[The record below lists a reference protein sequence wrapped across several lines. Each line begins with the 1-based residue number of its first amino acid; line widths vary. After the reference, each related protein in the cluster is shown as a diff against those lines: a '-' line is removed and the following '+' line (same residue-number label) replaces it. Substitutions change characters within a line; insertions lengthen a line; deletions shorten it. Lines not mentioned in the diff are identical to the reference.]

1 MTAMTVTYVAD
12 FSKDWM
18 QIMRE
23 ALKALGITHDPN
35 LVDDQLS
42 LTFWNARLRFVG
54 LVPRTVHL
62 AKEFQCPPASQADL
76 DALTTKFETGD
87 DVNPHFSNE
96 RLDTKK
102 ANFNDG
108 LFNDWRIQHFH
119 LGKDGKRG
127 GDWLDEAGRLKVRL
141 DTYVAAIDTL
151 DPLRGLPIENLDLG
165 GARISDLEPLR
176 GMPLQSLVLGGTK
189 VTDLAP
195 LAGMP
200 LVSLR
205 LDSTPVED
213 LSPLKGLPLA
223 ELNLNGSKVRS
234 LAPLAGMPLRS
245 INVARTPVRDLAV
258 VGPWACR
265 LRALLAPLP
274 RRARAAPARRRARD
288 LASAPRRQGDRATR
302 IDAAHRHRWRG
313 WDRSAPCDAPHRE
326 ASAKNRRPRR
336 AFAQLSSAG
345 EGSFEAKA
353 RSKTV

>member
-1 MTAMTVTYVAD
+1 MTVTYVAD

-127 GDWLDEAGRLKVRL
+127 GDCLFAIVQSDAAYYIGIYPHGVYGEVELFARVRDNWPHLVGGYQTTIPPTLTPPTAKVIMQARKGGV
-141 DTYVAAIDTL
+141 TTL
-151 DPLRGLPIENLDLG
+151 TQLADGSVWAPPGGGITSAKV
-165 GARISDLEPLR
+165 GARVVD
-176 GMPLQSLVLGGTK
+176 
-189 VTDLAP
+189 
-195 LAGMP
+195 
-200 LVSLR
+200 VS
-205 LDSTPVED
+205 
-213 LSPLKGLPLA
+213 
-223 ELNLNGSKVRS
+223 
-234 LAPLAGMPLRS
+234 
-245 INVARTPVRDLAV
+245 
-258 VGPWACR
+258 
-265 LRALLAPLP
+265 
-274 RRARAAPARRRARD
+274 
-288 LASAPRRQGDRATR
+288 
-302 IDAAHRHRWRG
+302 DAAF
-313 WDRSAPCDAPHRE
+313 DRVAYWQQWFDRQAPD
-326 ASAKNRRPRR
+326 
-336 AFAQLSSAG
+336 G
-345 EGSFEAKA
+345 IAKA
-353 RSKTV
+353 QAKGVMFGTPPTFKLGIDPGNDFFAYDETAKIRINLGQMMARSFDD